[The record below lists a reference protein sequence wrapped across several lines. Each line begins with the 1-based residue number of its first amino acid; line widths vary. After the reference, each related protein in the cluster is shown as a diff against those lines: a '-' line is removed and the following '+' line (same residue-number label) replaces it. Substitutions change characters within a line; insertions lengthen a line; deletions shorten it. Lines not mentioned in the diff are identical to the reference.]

1 MAIQKEK
8 TYMVL
13 NYSGSPVSITTQRG
27 SVLVQGGSREEPYGV
42 PLTADEII
50 TANMNGVAFKSGLL
64 WFDPEIEE
72 EMYKELRITGWKDLM
87 KDWEIEEMLM
97 NPSAEGYRKLL
108 AIDDQMY
115 FSRVRGVLL
124 GLQSVF
130 ADVPNQSKVLV
141 DARSAELN
149 EGKRRSE
156 IKITNITPSTR
167 DVQKQLADKD
177 ARIAELEAQLAAMQN
192 ADGGSKPDTGEPE
205 TEPTEK
211 PKRTS
216 SKYNK

>member
-27 SVLVQGGSREEPYGV
+27 SVLVHGGTKDEPYGV

-50 TANMNGVAFKSGLL
+50 TANMNGVAFKAGFL
-64 WFDPEIEE
+64 WFDPEVEE
-72 EMYKELRITGWKDLM
+72 EMYKELRITNWKDLM
-87 KDWEIEEMLM
+87 KDWEIEDMLM

-108 AIDDQMY
+108 AIDDTMY
-115 FSRVRGVLL
+115 FDRIRGVLM

-141 DARSAELN
+141 NARAAELA

-156 IKITNITPSTR
+156 IKVTDITPSNR
-167 DVQKQLADKD
+167 DIKNQLAEKD
-177 ARIAELEAQLAAMQN
+177 AIIAELEAKLAALQSTGN
-192 ADGGSKPDTGEPE
+192 TNEPDEAPA
-205 TEPTEK
+205 EK

>member
-27 SVLVQGGSREEPYGV
+27 SVLVSGGTKDDPYGI

-50 TANMNGVAFKSGLL
+50 AANMNGIAFKAGFL
-64 WFDPEIEE
+64 WFDPEVEE
-72 EMYKELRITGWKDLM
+72 EMYKELRITNWKDLM
-87 KDWEIEEMLM
+87 KDWEIEDMLM

-108 AIDDQMY
+108 AIDDTMY
-115 FSRVRGVLL
+115 FDRIRGVLL

-141 DARSAELN
+141 EARAAELI

-156 IKITNITPSTR
+156 IKVTDITPSNR
-167 DVQKQLADKD
+167 DIKNQLAEKD
-177 ARIAELEAQLAAMQN
+177 AVIAELEAKLAALQSAAKS
-192 ADGGSKPDTGEPE
+192 ADDVNEPGEAPA
-205 TEPTEK
+205 EK